1 MEIKP
6 IADTLFCGY
15 NFIISIIFFNSKFY
29 IKQIIFFLLFLYEK
43 QMKSLIHS

>member
-6 IADTLFCGY
+6 IADILFCGY
-15 NFIISIIFFNSKFY
+15 NFIISIIFFNSILSRF
-29 IKQIIFFLLFLYEK
+29 IFFLLFLYEK